1 MRQPWTLLLLA
12 ISAEVIGTS
21 CLRLSEGMTRPLPTL
36 LVFGAYAIAMALLS
50 KVVLSIPLGLTYALW
65 SGIGT
70 VVIVLV
76 GRFAYGQMLWSHQLI
91 GIGLITAGVVLVN
104 LEVGSTGDPVR
115 HCCARA
121 CSAGPQHPRP
131 GHCRSWA
138 EAAATVRASWGCSSA
153 RRNNAPTPRA

>member
-1 MRQPWTLLLLA
+1 MNNPWALLLLA

-50 KVVLSIPLGLTYALW
+50 RVVLSIPLGLTYALW

-76 GRFAYGQMLWSHQLI
+76 GRFAYSQLLTPTQLI
-91 GIGLITAGVVLVN
+91 GIGLISAGVVLVN
-104 LEVGSTGDPVR
+104 LGK
-115 HCCARA
+115 
-121 CSAGPQHPRP
+121 
-131 GHCRSWA
+131 
-138 EAAATVRASWGCSSA
+138 
-153 RRNNAPTPRA
+153 

>member
-1 MRQPWTLLLLA
+1 MSQPWILLLLA

-21 CLRLSEGMTRPLPTL
+21 FLRLSEGMTRPLPTL

-50 KVVLSIPLGLTYALW
+50 RVVLSIPLGVTYALW

-76 GRFAYGQMLWSHQLI
+76 GRFAYSQLLSPTQLI

-104 LEVGSTGDPVR
+104 LG
-115 HCCARA
+115 
-121 CSAGPQHPRP
+121 Q
-131 GHCRSWA
+131 
-138 EAAATVRASWGCSSA
+138 
-153 RRNNAPTPRA
+153 

>member
-1 MRQPWTLLLLA
+1 MPLSNPWVLLLLA

-21 CLRLSEGMTRPLPTL
+21 CLRLSEGMTRLWPTL
-36 LVFGAYAIAMALLS
+36 LVFTAYAIAMALLS

-76 GRFAYGQMLWSHQLI
+76 GRFAYSQMLQPTQLI

-104 LEVGSTGDPVR
+104 LGE
-115 HCCARA
+115 
-121 CSAGPQHPRP
+121 
-131 GHCRSWA
+131 
-138 EAAATVRASWGCSSA
+138 
-153 RRNNAPTPRA
+153 

>member
-1 MRQPWTLLLLA
+1 MQLNNPWTLLLLA

-21 CLRLSEGMTRPLPTL
+21 CLRLSEGMTRPLPTV

-50 KVVLSIPLGLTYALW
+50 RVVLSIPLGITYALW

-76 GRFAYGQMLWSHQLI
+76 GRFAYSQLLQPAQLI

-104 LEVGSTGDPVR
+104 LGK
-115 HCCARA
+115 
-121 CSAGPQHPRP
+121 
-131 GHCRSWA
+131 
-138 EAAATVRASWGCSSA
+138 
-153 RRNNAPTPRA
+153 

>member
-1 MRQPWTLLLLA
+1 MSQPWALLLLA
-12 ISAEVIGTS
+12 ITAEVIGTS
-21 CLRLSEGMTRPLPTL
+21 CLRLSEGMTRPIPTL

-76 GRFAYGQMLWSHQLI
+76 GRYAYSQLLNPTQLI

-104 LEVGSTGDPVR
+104 LGK
-115 HCCARA
+115 
-121 CSAGPQHPRP
+121 
-131 GHCRSWA
+131 
-138 EAAATVRASWGCSSA
+138 
-153 RRNNAPTPRA
+153 